1 MIIMDSK
8 SQLTV
13 DIIAKVSEGKVDIVN
28 AGKVLNK
35 SRRTIE
41 RYLHRYREVG
51 IKFVVH
57 QNAGKEPANKT
68 CVSLKR
74 TVQNLIKKK
83 YFDLNLTHLSEV
95 LSEIEGIHVKRETL
109 RGWAHEIHHVKRAK
123 RRRTQIR
130 KRRERMESPGLLL
143 QMDGSTHRWFGDK
156 KSCLIAMIDDATS
169 EVHAEFFEAET
180 TLGCLKVLRDY
191 INRKGLF
198 KALYVDR
205 AGIFGGPKRCN
216 FSQVKRACEE
226 VGIEIIFAN
235 SAQGKGRIERSFDT
249 FQDRLIPELRLKRI
263 RRMETANRYL
273 QETFIPEYW
282 EQQIEVSPQNTLSE
296 FTRVPKHID
305 LDSIF
310 VVKDYRKIRNDH
322 TFSYGNKFY
331 LIESP
336 LRHSI
341 AKQKI
346 EIRTDQK
353 LGFTAYFADREL
365 AVSEVI
371 EPTKPSMLD
380 MDIQKKVEIL
390 ELAEKLGNVSEA
402 SRLSGVSRD
411 TIYRHRR
418 LIEQGGL
425 QALKRQVNENNIHGN
440 RANQEITDTVIEFSL
455 SNPHLGQLQ
464 VSNHLKKKYNIEIS
478 ASGVRSIWL
487 REKLQTIAL
496 RLARGTFTQV
506 HIQ

>member
-1 MIIMDSK
+1 MIVMDSK

-13 DIIAKVSEGKVDIVN
+13 DIIAKVAEGKIDIVN
-28 AGKVLNK
+28 ASKVLNK

-41 RYLHRYREVG
+41 RYLQRYREVG
-51 IKFVVH
+51 IQFVVH
-57 QNAGKEPANKT
+57 QNSGKSPVNKT
-68 CVSLKR
+68 CDSMKR
-74 TVQNLIKKK
+74 KVQKLIKKK
-83 YFDLNLTHLSEV
+83 YFDLNLTHLNEMLV
-95 LSEIEGIHVKRETL
+95 ENEGIHVKRETL

-123 RRRTQIR
+123 RRRSQIR

-169 EVHAEFFEAET
+169 EVHAEFFDAET

-191 INRKGLF
+191 IKRKGLF
-198 KALYVDR
+198 KTLYVDR

-226 VGIEIIFAN
+226 LGIEIIFAN
-235 SAQGKGRIERSFDT
+235 SAQGKGRVERSFDT
-249 FQDRLIPELRLKRI
+249 FQDRLVPELRLKRI
-263 RRMETANRYL
+263 KRMESANRYL
-273 QETFIPEYW
+273 QETFIPDYW
-282 EQQIEVSPQNTLSE
+282 EKQIRVNPQNSSTE
-296 FTRVPKHID
+296 FTPVPKGTN
-305 LDSIF
+305 LNAIF
-310 VVKDYRKIRNDH
+310 VVKDYRKIRMDH

-346 EIRTDQK
+346 EIRTTHED
-353 LGFTAYFADREL
+353 GFSAYFADREL
-365 AVSEVI
+365 EVSEVI

-380 MDIQKKVEIL
+380 LDIQKKLEVL
-390 ELAEKLGNVSEA
+390 ELAERLGNVAEA

-418 LIEQGGL
+418 LIKEGGL
-425 QALKRQVNENNIHGN
+425 QALKRQINEDHIHAN
-440 RANQEITDTVIEFSL
+440 RTDHETTAAIIEFSL
-455 SNPHLGQLQ
+455 DNPHLGQLQ
-464 VSNHLKKKYNIEIS
+464 VSNHLKKSSHIDIS
-478 ASGVRSIWL
+478 ASGVRSVWL
-487 REKLQTIAL
+487 RENLQTMAL
-496 RLARGTFTQV
+496 RMQKRSELQEL
-506 HIQ
+506 I